1 VRYGSDRL
9 ARGATGGDRG
19 DDGAGKKRVRD
30 NSNAN
35 SGGGYSF
42 SRGRGR
48 RGGRGTG
55 RGVGRG
61 GGRDGDRGD
70 ARLIT
75 ASMSRATCPQDIL
88 SIVRDHHRELD
99 HIHVSTAFN
108 KLGKVAKSRDLSRRR
123 LSADEDFQKLL
134 GIARS
139 LAEESKL
146 GSQAVANAT
155 HGIAKLHE
163 AGRLE
168 SRLDATDESMDAT
181 LVALEGEA
189 VRVAPDMKP
198 QEMANTLYAYGVMD
212 RMPGEGTWA
221 ALETAAVRVAP
232 DLKPQEVANTLYA
245 YGVKGRMPE
254 EGAWAALEIAVVRVT
269 PDMKPQEVANT
280 LYAYGVM
287 GRMPG
292 ERTWAAL
299 DTAALRVARNMNS
312 LDVAHT
318 LWCYATMKSMPG
330 DKTWAALE
338 FAAMRVA
345 RDMNSQKVALTLWS
359 YATQKSMPGDK
370 TWLALEFAAMRVAR
384 DMKQQ
389 NVADTLWSYATLG
402 RMPRDK
408 MWAVLETAAV
418 RVAPDM
424 KPQNVALTLWS
435 YATLKRM
442 PGDKTWAALEFAA
455 VRVARDMKPQNV
467 ANTVFA
473 YATLSI
479 LQNVAHPS
487 CYAALWELVNGLEA
501 RDFSD
506 ESLRMLF
513 HAYLMH
519 HSASRSVTVTY
530 PAWLMVEARGAWMRN
545 VEDDVTVSRGRRS
558 LARVF
563 DELGVRHEVERRT
576 GDGYFSMDIYLPD
589 YDVAVQFNGP
599 THYYHTSE
607 SSSTSRDASTTTR
620 TAKTELRDFF
630 LATQCAKVVTVPW
643 FELTELEGSPE
654 NWRLYV
660 KEKLA
665 KEAGVEV

>member
-1 VRYGSDRL
+1 
-9 ARGATGGDRG
+9 
-19 DDGAGKKRVRD
+19 
-30 NSNAN
+30 
-35 SGGGYSF
+35 
-42 SRGRGR
+42 
-48 RGGRGTG
+48 
-55 RGVGRG
+55 
-61 GGRDGDRGD
+61 
-70 ARLIT
+70 
-75 ASMSRATCPQDIL
+75 MSRATCPQDIL

-168 SRLDATDESMDAT
+168 GRLDATDESMDAT
-181 LVALEGEA
+181 LAALEGEA

-269 PDMKPQEVANT
+269 ADMKPQEVANT

-292 ERTWAAL
+292 ERTWEAL

-318 LWCYATMKSMPG
+318 LWCYA
-330 DKTWAALE
+330 
-338 FAAMRVA
+338 AM
-345 RDMNSQKVALTLWS
+345 
-359 YATQKSMPGDK
+359 KSMPGDK

-479 LQNVAHPS
+479 LQDAAHPS

-530 PAWLMVEARGAWMRN
+530 PTWLMVEARGAWMRN

-589 YDVAVQFNGP
+589 YDVAVEFNGP

-654 NWRLYV
+654 NRRLYV